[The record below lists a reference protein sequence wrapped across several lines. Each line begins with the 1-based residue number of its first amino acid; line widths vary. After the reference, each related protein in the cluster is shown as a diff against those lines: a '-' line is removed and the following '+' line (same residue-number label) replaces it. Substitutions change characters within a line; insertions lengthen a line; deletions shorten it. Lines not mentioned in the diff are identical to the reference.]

1 MNLLLE
7 CLCHVQK
14 RMQTSADKSGDDEIV
29 TCRIGVKAVRVNREQ
44 MEQLAGL
51 PADTTLTLFD
61 DVGMPRQRMSFLLPT
76 RELVASGMIEHRKES
91 GAKIAGLKLSTAVVA
106 DLRFNLDT
114 PEQDQPTSVMS
125 FTLLWK
131 AAGDEVDEV
140 RGLLNR
146 KGCFMSLAFKEPP
159 TQMQVPLGPQ
169 PAGPPARAGVDRKQK
184 AAGASDEEATTPP
197 PGGDEPLLDAATDY
211 VRRTGHYQV
220 SKLQK
225 QFKVGYN
232 RAARIQ
238 EALESLGVISK
249 ADENGE
255 RTVVNPIVPQKGSS
269 IAELEREAAE
279 VARRHPRKTAAAV
292 PAKSRRH

>member
-7 CLCHVQK
+7 RLCHVQK

-44 MEQLAGL
+44 MELLAGL
-51 PADTTLTLFD
+51 PADTTSTLFD
-61 DVGMPRQRMSFLLPT
+61 EAGMPRQRMSFLLPT
-76 RELVASGMIEHRKES
+76 RELVVSGFIEHRKES
-91 GAKIAGLKLSTAVVA
+91 GAKIAGLKLSSAVVA

-114 PEQDQPTSVMS
+114 PDEDKPTSVMS

-146 KGCFMSLAFKEPP
+146 KGCLMSLAFKEPP

-169 PAGPPARAGVDRKQK
+169 PAGPPARPGIDRKQK
-184 AAGASDEEATTPP
+184 AAGATDEEATTPP
-197 PGGDEPLLDAATDY
+197 PDDEPLLDQAADY

-238 EALESLGVISK
+238 EALEARGVLSK
-249 ADENGE
+249 ADENGD
-255 RTVVNPIVPQKGSS
+255 RTVVAMIMPKKGGL
-269 IAELEREAAE
+269 AELEKEAAE
-279 VARRHPRKTAAAV
+279 VARKHPRKSAKPEA
-292 PAKSRRH
+292 AKSRSK

>member
-44 MEQLAGL
+44 MELLAGL
-51 PADTTLTLFD
+51 PAETTVALFD
-61 DVGMPRQRMSFLLPT
+61 EAGMPRQRMSFLLPT
-76 RELVASGMIEHRKES
+76 RELVASGFIEHRKES

-114 PEQDQPTSVMS
+114 PEEDKPTSVMS

-146 KGCFMSLAFKEPP
+146 KGCLMSLAFKEPP

-169 PAGPPARAGVDRKQK
+169 PKGPPARPGVDRKAK
-184 AAGASDEEATTPP
+184 AAGASDEEATTPAP
-197 PGGDEPLLDAATDY
+197 GDEPLLDLAADY
-211 VRRTGHYQV
+211 VQRTGHYQV
-220 SKLQK
+220 GKLQK

-232 RAARIQ
+232 RACRIQ
-238 EALESLGVISK
+238 EALEARGVLSK
-249 ADENGE
+249 ATADGE
-255 RTVVNPIVPQKGSS
+255 RAVLVPTPGKKGSS
-269 IAELEREAAE
+269 LTELEQEAAE
-279 VARRHPRKTAAAV
+279 IARKHPRKSAK
-292 PAKSRRH
+292 PAPPKPRSK